1 MVKLGCSA
9 DMPPPVAPLSSR
21 GSPRPSPRL
30 GRGGTG
36 SGSASIT
43 VTQMR
48 APPVK
53 QEPTLNQ
60 ESGSRQDEIFAKV
73 DGFISLY
80 LSVAESTSF
89 LTPMSGGPAIFTQKF
104 THAEFQ
110 EGFVFPLQYAIM
122 IHHVDNAESSLL
134 TRVHASLVSSTIK
147 IVLFKRSAM
156 IPSLFNWI
164 SILRQ
169 MGLNFLSEM
178 VSELRGLYGSGE
190 FRAWRP

>member
-21 GSPRPSPRL
+21 GSPRPSPRF
-30 GRGGTG
+30 GGGGTG
-36 SGSASIT
+36 SCSASIT

-60 ESGSRQDEIFAKV
+60 ESGSRQDEIVAKV

-80 LSVAESTSF
+80 LSVSESTPF

-104 THAEFQ
+104 TNAEFQ

-122 IHHVDNAESSLL
+122 
-134 TRVHASLVSSTIK
+134 
-147 IVLFKRSAM
+147 
-156 IPSLFNWI
+156 
-164 SILRQ
+164 RQ